1 MKRAYDA
8 FCRIEALIAGSFLIL
23 MVLLIFGGAI
33 ARMLRMPQNWTT
45 EAATGLFAWA
55 CFLCAD
61 IAWRR
66 NSLMAIEVVTDRL
79 SPGLQQALRLLNY
92 ALIVAF
98 LTYLI
103 WMGFK
108 LSWTSRFR
116 TFQGIPGMSY
126 SWVTASL
133 PCGAVLLLLTTI
145 SKIRAELRGEHE
157 ANRAVDV
164 V

>member
-92 ALIVAF
+92 ALIAAC
-98 LTYLI
+98 LSYLI

-145 SKIRAELRGEHE
+145 GKIRAELRGEHE

>member
-92 ALIVAF
+92 ALIAAF
-98 LTYLI
+98 LSYLI

-145 SKIRAELRGEHE
+145 GKIRAELRGEHE